1 MVGGDVVDRLR
12 GGGLAAL
19 AVLVVAAGAGWWRA
33 VAPAV
38 GSPVGPAVAA
48 GADER
53 ARDPGD
59 GTGRT
64 GSGATSGDL
73 GRVPPEEAPLVITV
87 DPGGR
92 VTSGIVAIDPATGR
106 AIERY
111 DAGTGYGEGPD
122 GGLGGVT
129 GTVWQ
134 TRLALRPGQP
144 TQRRA
149 VEATTGAHLVQY
161 RCVGPGQLLL
171 VADRSGHRDIRR
183 ATCDGSL
190 TTTWLSR
197 GNGPIRIELAAAAR
211 GIAPIVV
218 DARVVA
224 LAFWRVNGQEPRRAR
239 SAR

>member
-1 MVGGDVVDRLR
+1 MVGSDVVDRLR

-38 GSPVGPAVAA
+38 GPTGGPATAS

-53 ARDPGD
+53 RGPGD
-59 GTGRT
+59 GTRRT
-64 GSGATSGDL
+64 GSGATSGGP
-73 GRVPPEEAPLVITV
+73 GRVSRDDARLVVTV
-87 DPGGR
+87 DRAGR
-92 VTSGIVAIDPATGR
+92 VTSGVVIDPATGR

-111 DAGTGYGEGPD
+111 APGTGYGEVPD

-134 TRLALRPGQP
+134 ARLTLRPGQP
-144 TQRRA
+144 SQRRV
-149 VEATTGAHLVQY
+149 VEATTRAHLVQY

-171 VADRSGHRDIRR
+171 VTVRSGHRDSRR

-190 TTTWLSR
+190 AAMWLSR
-197 GNGPIRIELAAAAR
+197 GSGPIRIELATATP

-224 LAFWRVNGQEPRRAR
+224 RAFW
-239 SAR
+239 